1 MESANKIIIIIPV
14 KDNLEFLKQNLL
26 DLKKISG
33 ADTLVVDDGSV
44 DSTCEFIKDTHWIR
58 YIKHEMPLG
67 LGGSLIS
74 GLEYA
79 CCYDYETVITIDP
92 ENLEFISDIS
102 MMLGNMDYGYDI
114 VNCSRILENY
124 DHSSI
129 PKEII
134 DMTSSLSSS
143 LRDITDMDITDP
155 FSGIRAYRIESIKE
169 MNLTEFTA
177 GIHLQIWIQAS
188 YLGLNVIE
196 IPSMSGKS
204 FGKEFSEID
213 DPLGFSLSLMESE
226 KYLYKN
232 SNMN

>member
-1 MESANKIIIIIPV
+1 
-14 KDNLEFLKQNLL
+14 
-26 DLKKISG
+26 
-33 ADTLVVDDGSV
+33 
-44 DSTCEFIKDTHWIR
+44 
-58 YIKHEMPLG
+58 
-67 LGGSLIS
+67 
-74 GLEYA
+74 
-79 CCYDYETVITIDP
+79 
-92 ENLEFISDIS
+92 
-102 MMLGNMDYGYDI
+102 
-114 VNCSRILENY
+114 
-124 DHSSI
+124 
-129 PKEII
+129 
-134 DMTSSLSSS
+134 MTSSLSSS

-213 DPLGFSLSLMESE
+213 DPLGFYLSLMESE